1 MRSMTGF
8 ANKKATL
15 TIDNTKVHTTVSL
28 KSVNARFFEC
38 TCKLPYALHHLETQ
52 FIKHLKKELHRG
64 HVFMSINVS
73 DQSALKGTV
82 SASLPIAKSYAM
94 VAQQIQQETGVGGT
108 FTISDLLTL
117 PHVFSVED
125 QLLDDQ
131 IKEQLNLLVDE
142 TIKALITEQEK
153 EGKALH
159 TDLMERITL
168 VQKHMDEIEHLHEAF
183 MANRKKEILSE
194 LQSYT
199 SEHEGDV
206 VDARKAALY
215 YLLDKI
221 DIHEEIVRFKS
232 HLASLKQLLDA
243 PSIEKGKR
251 LDFTLQEL
259 GREINTIAA
268 KCSDATMGARAID
281 IKVELEKAREQ
292 TQNIV

>member
-15 TIDNTKVHTTVSL
+15 TIDNNKIHTTVSL

-38 TCKLPYALHHLETQ
+38 SCKFPYALHHLETK
-52 FIKHLKKELHRG
+52 FIKHLKKDLHRG

-73 DQSALKGTV
+73 DQSALKGTIT
-82 SASLPIAKSYAM
+82 ASIPIAKNYAT
-94 VAQQIQQETGVGGT
+94 VAQEIQKETNVGGT
-108 FTISDLLTL
+108 FTISDLVDL

-125 QLLDDQ
+125 QLIDDQ
-131 IKEQLNLLVDE
+131 MNEQLTALVDE
-142 TIKALITEQEK
+142 TIKALIVEQEK

-159 TDLMERITL
+159 TDLMQRIEL
-168 VQKHMDEIEHLHEAF
+168 EQKHMDEIEILHEAF
-183 MANRKKEILSE
+183 MAHRKKEILGE
-194 LQSYT
+194 LQTYT
-199 SEHEGDV
+199 SENDV
-206 VDARKAALY
+206 IEARKATLY

-232 HLASLKQLLDA
+232 HLASLRHLLDA

>member
-8 ANKKATL
+8 ANKQATL
-15 TIDNTKVHTTVSL
+15 TIDNNKVHTTVSL
-28 KSVNARFFEC
+28 KSVNTRFFEC
-38 TCKLPYALHHLETQ
+38 TCRFPYALHHLETK

-73 DQSALKGTV
+73 DQSALKGTIT
-82 SASLPIAKSYAM
+82 ASIPIAKSYAT
-94 VAQQIQQETGVGGT
+94 VAEQIQKETGVSGT
-108 FTISDLLTL
+108 FTISDLVDL

-131 IKEQLNLLVDE
+131 IKEQLTALVDE
-142 TIKALITEQEK
+142 TIKALIGEQEK
-153 EGKALH
+153 EGKTLH
-159 TDLMERITL
+159 NDLMQRIAL
-168 VQKHMDEIEHLHEAF
+168 VTKHIDDIEKLHEAF
-183 MANRKKEILSE
+183 MAHRKKEILSE
-194 LQSYT
+194 LQTYT
-199 SEHEGDV
+199 SEDDV
-206 VDARKAALY
+206 VEARKAALY

-259 GREINTIAA
+259 GREINTVAA

-292 TQNIV
+292 AQNIV